1 MTRNTMLYNIGKYP
15 TNTITVD
22 IQSVDE
28 RIPKLASRYSFIQ
41 KKVILI
47 DLKISDKFILFFDD
61 DVSRYSTNS
70 FGPDRG
76 QRGHRNY
83 MHMLWTC

>member
-1 MTRNTMLYNIGKYP
+1 MTRNTMLYYIGKYP

-28 RIPKLASRYSFIQ
+28 RIPKLASRYSIIQ

-47 DLKISDKFILFFDD
+47 DLKITD
-61 DVSRYSTNS
+61 
-70 FGPDRG
+70 
-76 QRGHRNY
+76 
-83 MHMLWTC
+83 